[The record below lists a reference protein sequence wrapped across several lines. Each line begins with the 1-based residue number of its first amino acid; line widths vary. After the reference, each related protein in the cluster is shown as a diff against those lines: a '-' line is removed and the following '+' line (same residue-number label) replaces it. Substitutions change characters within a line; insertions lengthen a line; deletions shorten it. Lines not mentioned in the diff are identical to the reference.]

1 MSKKGSVVEFDQ
13 NWQTRKE
20 AQYNHWIKGQP
31 QNQIQLAFHNHYK
44 VFSEFLK
51 KDGILSGKCLEVG
64 CGRGSISSHFAEHG
78 YSCTLLDSSQSV
90 LETAK
95 HIFTN
100 NGHEAVFVH
109 GDANELAIADETF
122 DIVVSIGLLEHFEDI
137 NKPIRE
143 QVRILKPGG
152 RFFGYIVPER
162 TDNIQQ
168 NFHWLNRIL
177 SELSKLANSE
187 EKIRAKQPIYRSDF
201 GSPRY
206 LEAIKD
212 LPVNNVET
220 FGMYPL
226 PMISHSPDFPF
237 SLMPPPLEL
246 ALTKI
251 FDLSLYV
258 RYSLLKQNPWICQE
272 EIGQAFLLTFRKNNT
287 YLDSYGT

>member
-20 AQYNHWIKGQP
+20 AQYNHWTREQP

-95 HIFTN
+95 HIFAN
-100 NGHEAVFVH
+100 NGHNAVFIH
-109 GDANELAIADETF
+109 GDANELSIADETF
-122 DIVVSIGLLEHFEDI
+122 DIVVSIGLLEHFEDV

-152 RFFGYIVPER
+152 RFFGYIVPEKP
-162 TDNIQQ
+162 DNIQK
-168 NFHWLNRIL
+168 NFYWLNRL
-177 SELSKLANSE
+177 LNKFAKLASSE
-187 EKIRAKQPIYRSDF
+187 GKTMAKQPIYRSDF
-201 GSPRY
+201 DSSWY
-206 LEAIKD
+206 LESIND
-212 LPVNNVET
+212 LPVKNIET

-237 SLMPPPLEL
+237 SLMPSPLEF
-246 ALTKI
+246 ALTKA
-251 FDLSLYV
+251 FNLFLHV
-258 RYSLLKQNPWICQE
+258 RRIVFSHNPWICQE
-272 EIGQAFLLTFRKNNT
+272 ETGQAFLLTFQKKDEN
-287 YLDSYGT
+287 LESYQA